1 MRITFAVLGIIIVF
15 IISFDVEQYV
25 SSREYPNMY
34 SFTPSL
40 TIPYS
45 HIDNCRHRS
54 ITGNVETLTD
64 CEKGLALISR
74 FGSLL
79 LSSLIVI
86 FAVIGATLFLRIGK
100 NDKIKDE

>member
-25 SSREYPNMY
+25 SSREYPNIY
-34 SFTPSL
+34 SFTHSLSL

-45 HIDNCRHRS
+45 HIDKCRYRS
-54 ITGNVETLTD
+54 ITGNVETLTN
-64 CEKGLALISR
+64 CEEGLALISR

-79 LSSLIVI
+79 LSFLIVI
-86 FAVIGATLFLRIGK
+86 FAVIGAAIFIKIGK
-100 NDKIKDE
+100 NE

>member
-15 IISFDVEQYV
+15 IFSFDVEQYL
-25 SSREYPNMY
+25 SSREYPDMY

-45 HIDNCRHRS
+45 HIANCRHRS
-54 ITGNVETLTD
+54 ITGSVETLTD

-86 FAVIGATLFLRIGK
+86 FAVIGAAMFIKIGK
-100 NDKIKDE
+100 NE